1 MGVVGVIIKVWKICY
16 GKMEVVS
23 FVIESGRKLAIGAKS
38 EVNVKKCD
46 RGSCICCLFYLR
58 F

>member
-1 MGVVGVIIKVWKICY
+1 MGVVGVIIKVWKICN

-23 FVIESGRKLAIGAKS
+23 FVIESGRKLAIGVKS

-46 RGSCICCLFYLR
+46 RGSCI
-58 F
+58 